1 MTVQGPTRPTQ
12 SIAEEM
18 DDFESRR
25 NIMLDVESDQ
35 SFVLQHF
42 SVTVDSGRESKGGC
56 NMEDDDS
63 APAGAPPADS
73 NCVITLN
80 NGTVLVLREV
90 NRSLALVC
98 ILKAQVLAQQGI
110 LEYNFRCFRDAL
122 GERGAG
128 CRVRVLGIPT
138 EYIPHGDPD
147 EIHARFGLDGS
158 GIAASVR
165 ELLD

>member
-1 MTVQGPTRPTQ
+1 MGEYVPGVAWGRLVNGYPFYVKHVEGVSDSQPVD
-12 SIAEEM
+12 IASYELCSDM
-18 DDFESRR
+18 
-25 NIMLDVESDQ
+25 IDVVIDVSCIY
-35 SFVLQHF
+35 
-42 SVTVDSGRESKGGC
+42 GR
-56 NMEDDDS
+56 NMEDDDGGVI

-122 GERGAG
+122 GQLFQLPTPALAPELGA
-128 CRVRVLGIPT
+128 LAI
-138 EYIPHGDPD
+138 
-147 EIHARFGLDGS
+147 S
-158 GIAASVR
+158 
-165 ELLD
+165 